1 MRVAETTPKSFNG
14 GSATLIWHG
23 VGSAIPQ
30 SQSRKKKKKKKKK
43 RVGFG
48 HWGWLITTPFS
59 LWGWFGHPRPLTKI
73 WVVGHPYFAQ
83 RTLQFF
89 YFFKK
94 LMLFLI
100 FFNI

>member
-43 RVGFG
+43 G
-48 HWGWLITTPFS
+48 
-59 LWGWFGHPRPLTKI
+59 
-73 WVVGHPYFAQ
+73 
-83 RTLQFF
+83 
-89 YFFKK
+89 
-94 LMLFLI
+94 
-100 FFNI
+100 